1 MPFLTNPMRWKPAL
15 SGATLVVFC
24 ASVCEDKAV
33 LPENETYEVV
43 IANGRVMDPESGLD
57 AVRSLG
63 INGGKIRA
71 VTAGALKGKQTF
83 DASGLAVAPGFID
96 LHQHGQDAENYAAKA
111 ADGGTTALGL
121 AGGRAAVD

>member
-24 ASVCEDKAV
+24 ASVCADKAV

-71 VTAGALKGKQTF
+71 VTAGALKGKQNF
-83 DASGLAVAPGFID
+83 DASGLARAPGVIC
-96 LHQHGQDAENYAAKA
+96 LHPTGAKAEKSAAKC
-111 ADGGTTALGL
+111 
-121 AGGRAAVD
+121 AGGGSRGLELYAR